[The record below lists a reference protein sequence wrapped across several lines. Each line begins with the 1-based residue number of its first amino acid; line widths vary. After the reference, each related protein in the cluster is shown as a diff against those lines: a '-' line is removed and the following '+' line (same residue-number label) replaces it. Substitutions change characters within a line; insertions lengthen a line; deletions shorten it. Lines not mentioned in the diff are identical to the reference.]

1 MDDQAKDTNDEH
13 TLHKLDQIIQKKKE
27 EIAGLQKLLGSI
39 EGANTGKPES
49 EMQPKETDDNEKENQ

>member
-1 MDDQAKDTNDEH
+1 MDDQAKDTNDEL

-39 EGANTGKPES
+39 EGANAAIPETEKQQQES
-49 EMQPKETDDNEKENQ
+49 TDNEKENQ